1 MQRHNHCGRYPTQL
15 PLGDGVRTLIVGGYA
30 NGETGTPTPSI
41 EIFDFLNNTVTTLSR
56 VPELVSLGGL
66 ILNPI
71 VIQLPWTDDILPAG
85 SFPLLL
91 FGGNAGQVMFA
102 SPDNQVNAL
111 RDLPPWPTPGFVSAL
126 SAAGGHT
133 LLTLEPENGY
143 AAELAMFGGTTLS
156 GGEATPLHRATM
168 PRRLPGSCAP

>member
-1 MQRHNHCGRYPTQL
+1 MHAGAAAEAPEASRCRVC
-15 PLGDGVRTLIVGGYA
+15 LGSFEDDSARTPGIPFVSTLKLA
-30 NGETGTPTPSI
+30 TPT
-41 EIFDFLNNTVTTLSR
+41 NCVNR
-56 VPELVSLGGL
+56 VL
-66 ILNPI
+66 
-71 VIQLPWTDDILPAG
+71 
-85 SFPLLL
+85 
-91 FGGNAGQVMFA
+91 
-102 SPDNQVNAL
+102 
-111 RDLPPWPTPGFVSAL
+111 SAL